1 MYASVPRFPY
11 TDEIALGDRTVH
23 CDDVNRIMG
32 AHLSDRRRASI
43 ERVLGMRT
51 FSIATV
57 CDNVY
62 DVGNIAAVMRSAEA
76 MGIQPFHIIRRQDEV
91 KTSKRITAGAD
102 KWLDIHT
109 WEGPQGCV
117 EHLRAR
123 GYKLV
128 VTQLAEDCVPIGEVD
143 FTEPTA
149 LVFGNE
155 HSGVSPDLLEQA
167 DARCVIPMRGFAES
181 FNISVAAA
189 LAFYHVA
196 SARDAAGGHGDLSA
210 REQDMLRAQLYMR
223 ASKTSEAIVA
233 KALEEEGR

>member
-1 MYASVPRFPY
+1 MYASLPRFPY
-11 TDEIALGDRTVH
+11 TEEITLSDRTVH

-32 AHLSDRRRASI
+32 EYLSERRGASI
-43 ERVLGMRT
+43 ERVLPMRT
-51 FSIATV
+51 FSIAAV

-76 MGIQPFHIIRRQDEV
+76 MGIQPFHIIRRQKEV
-91 KTSKRITAGAD
+91 KTSKRITAGTD
-102 KWLDIHT
+102 KWLDIHS

-117 EHLRAR
+117 EHLRER
-123 GYKLV
+123 GYKIV

-149 LVFGNE
+149 IVFGNE
-155 HSGVSPDLLEQA
+155 HSGVSPDLLEIA

-189 LAFYHVA
+189 LAFYHIA
-196 SARDAAGGHGDLSA
+196 SARDAAGGHGDLSE

-223 ASKTSEAIVA
+223 ASKSAESIVA
-233 KALEEEGR
+233 AALDEGR